1 MSNHGQLVSLVLM
14 IGLSTLMVSAC
25 VLVHYETLRMASL
38 LMPRLTIQPRKRIL
52 FVMGAAFI
60 AHSTEVWLC
69 AVLFYVIGH
78 FSGLGGIEGRFEGT
92 FYEYLYFSTVSYT
105 SLGLGDIY
113 PTGDLRI
120 LTGVEALIGLAMI
133 AWTGSFTYLAM
144 EKFWSLHRTSTD

>member
-1 MSNHGQLVSLVLM
+1 MNLSTQFVSLAVM
-14 IGLSTLMVSAC
+14 IGLSVVMVTAC

-38 LMPRLTIQPRKRIL
+38 LMPKLTIQPRKRIL

-60 AHSTEVWLC
+60 AHTAEVWLI
-69 AVLFYVIGH
+69 AGMYYFLGQVL
-78 FSGLGGIEGRFEGT
+78 GLGGIAGMFGGT
-92 FYEYLYFSTVSYT
+92 FYEYLYFAVVAYT
-105 SLGLGDIY
+105 SLGLGDLY

-120 LTGVEALIGLAMI
+120 LTGVTAMIGLSMT